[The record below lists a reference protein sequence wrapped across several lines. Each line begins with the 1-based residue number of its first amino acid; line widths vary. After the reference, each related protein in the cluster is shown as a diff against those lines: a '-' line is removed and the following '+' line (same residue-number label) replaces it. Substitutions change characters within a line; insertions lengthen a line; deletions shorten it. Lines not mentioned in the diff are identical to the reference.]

1 MRANDLA
8 LNPLTFW
15 PSLFYFGLPALLFVF
30 GFWVVMPWLI
40 GLGMLPYYAY
50 LLGVG
55 SPLVV
60 LLAAAL
66 LWLKLEGR
74 AVNWETVKA
83 RLRLRPMNGKMWL
96 WSLVALLVGSVV
108 GFGGVSQVSRWL
120 IAQGVIPIPAAI
132 PDFMSPTSLTDPML
146 AYDAAVGGMRGNW
159 LPFVGMLVV
168 LVFNILGEELWWRG
182 IVLPRQELAFGKWTW
197 ALHGVLWAFF
207 HIFKWW
213 DVLNLLPI
221 TLSLTWVCCKFKNT
235 TPGIVI
241 HGVTNGIA
249 LIPLLLGVL
258 GVIG

>member
-15 PSLFYFGLPALLFVF
+15 PSLLYFGLPALLFVF

-60 LLAAAL
+60 LLAASL

-83 RLRLRPMNGKMWL
+83 RLRLHPMNGQMWL

-120 IAQGVIPIPAAI
+120 IAQGVIPIPATI
-132 PDFMSPTSLTDPML
+132 PDFMSPTSLNARCRPTMP
-146 AYDAAVGGMRGNW
+146 
-159 LPFVGMLVV
+159 
-168 LVFNILGEELWWRG
+168 
-182 IVLPRQELAFGKWTW
+182 
-197 ALHGVLWAFF
+197 LWA
-207 HIFKWW
+207 
-213 DVLNLLPI
+213 DCAATGCRL
-221 TLSLTWVCCKFKNT
+221 
-235 TPGIVI
+235 
-241 HGVTNGIA
+241 
-249 LIPLLLGVL
+249 
-258 GVIG
+258 